1 MRGSVGKREGPQ
13 GTSWWWKLGG
23 TQRRGYPTRKAAQ
36 AALDEA
42 KVAVRRGDWIEPS
55 KEPLAAYLTRWLEST
70 AHRRKAQS
78 TASYADG
85 IAVVSAR
92 LGAIPLGKLSTLD
105 VQELVNALS
114 ARYAPRTVRERH
126 MVLKQALQQA
136 VRWRLVA
143 FNAADGVDL
152 PRVPKVDRGVWNKE
166 EVNRFLEEAEREC
179 DQRPG
184 ESFPRLTGALDFHP
198 PLATNAQ
205 SIKELALWRLLLDSG
220 MRIGEAVAL
229 RWTDIEWGICG
240 ASASSATGDQPRRD
254 SNPHLPHQGQ
264 FTTGRV
270 RVERT
275 QSSVGGRLVVGT
287 PKTAASR
294 RTIPLE
300 PETIAALR
308 RHELAQKAERLR
320 LGLRDKEGWVFTV
333 RGGGMASASATR
345 RWLDRAIARSG
356 VPPITPHGLRR
367 TMTVLWRDSGV
378 DVEVVSKRL
387 GHSSVVMTLDVYSSV
402 SRERADDA
410 VARVREYKE
419 G

>member
-13 GTSWWWKLGG
+13 GVSWWWKLGS
-23 TQRRGYPTRKAAQ
+23 TQRRGYPTRKQAQ

-42 KVAVRRGDWIEPS
+42 KVAQRRGDWIEPS

-92 LGAIPLGKLSTLD
+92 IGTIPLGKLSTLD

-126 MVLKQALQQA
+126 MVLKQALAQA

-152 PRVPKVDRGVWNKE
+152 PRVPKVDRGVWSKD
-166 EVNRFLEEAEREC
+166 EVARFLAEAERGGGGTVVSHGRHRHA
-179 DQRPG
+179 DGPVG
-184 ESFPRLTGALDFHP
+184 LDTDMIPHR
-198 PLATNAQ
+198 TQ

-229 RWTDIEWGICG
+229 RWTDLDG
-240 ASASSATGDQPRRD
+240 
-254 SNPHLPHQGQ
+254 N
-264 FTTGRV
+264 RV

-308 RHELAQKAERLR
+308 RHELAQKEERLR
-320 LGLRDKEGWVFTV
+320 LGQLDREGWVFTV
-333 RGGGMASASATR
+333 RGGGMASAGATR
-345 RWLDRAIARSG
+345 RWLDKAIARAE

-367 TMTVLWRDSGV
+367 TMTVLWLQSGV
-378 DVEVVSKRL
+378 DVKVVSKRL
-387 GHSSVVMTLDVYSSV
+387 GHSSVVMTLDLYTIISK
-402 SRERADDA
+402 EWADDA
-410 VARVREYKE
+410 VEQVRQFKE
-419 G
+419 QDRRAP

>member
-13 GTSWWWKLGG
+13 GVSWWWKLGS
-23 TQRRGYPTRKAAQ
+23 TQRRGYPTRRAAQ

-78 TASYADG
+78 TASYQDG
-85 IAVVSAR
+85 ITVVSAH
-92 LGAIPLGKLSTLD
+92 LGTIPLGKLSTLD
-105 VQELVNALS
+105 VQEMVNALS

-126 MVLKQALQQA
+126 MVLKQALAQA

-143 FNAADGVDL
+143 FNAAEGVDL
-152 PRVPKVDRGVWNKE
+152 PRVPKPDRGVWNKD
-166 EVNRFLEEAEREC
+166 EVVRFLGEAETEAGGTVVSHGR
-179 DQRPG
+179 
-184 ESFPRLTGALDFHP
+184 RLAVGPAGLDTDMIPHRI
-198 PLATNAQ
+198 Q

-229 RWTDIEWGICG
+229 KWTDLDG
-240 ASASSATGDQPRRD
+240 
-254 SNPHLPHQGQ
+254 N
-264 FTTGRV
+264 RV

-275 QSSVGGRLVVGT
+275 QSSVGGHLVVGT

-308 RHELAQKAERLR
+308 RHELAQKEERLR
-320 LGLRDKEGWVFTV
+320 LGQRDKAGWIFTV
-333 RGGGMASASATR
+333 RGGGMASAGATR
-345 RWLDRAIARSG
+345 RWLDKAIARAG

-367 TMTVLWRDSGV
+367 TMTVLWLQSGV
-378 DVEVVSKRL
+378 DVKVVSKRL
-387 GHSSVVMTLDVYSSV
+387 GHSSVVMTLDVYTSV
-402 SRERADDA
+402 SREWENDA
-410 VARVREYKE
+410 IERVRSYKE

>member
-13 GTSWWWKLGG
+13 GTSWWWRLGS

-42 KVAVRRGDWIEPS
+42 KVAQRRGDWIEPS
-55 KEPLAAYLTRWLEST
+55 KEPLRDYLARWLEST

-85 IAVVSAR
+85 IAVVSTH
-92 LGAIPLGKLSTLD
+92 LGTIPLGKLSTLD
-105 VQELVNALS
+105 VQEMVTALS

-136 VRWRLVA
+136 VRWRLVSY
-143 FNAADGVDL
+143 NAADGVDL
-152 PRVPKVDRGVWNKE
+152 PRVPRVDRGVWSKD
-166 EVNRFLEEAEREC
+166 EVARFLEEAEKVC
-179 DQRPG
+179 AGVVSPSAASSDWP
-184 ESFPRLTGALDFHP
+184 PRHCTP
-198 PLATNAQ
+198 Q

-220 MRIGEAVAL
+220 MRIGEAAAL
-229 RWTDIEWGICG
+229 KWTDLDG
-240 ASASSATGDQPRRD
+240 
-254 SNPHLPHQGQ
+254 N
-264 FTTGRV
+264 RV

-275 QSSVGGRLVVGT
+275 QSSVGGHLVVGS

-300 PETIAALR
+300 PETVAALR
-308 RHELAQKAERLR
+308 RHELAEKEERLR
-320 LGLRDKEGWVFTV
+320 LGLRDKAGWIFTV
-333 RGGGMASASATR
+333 RGGGMASAGATR
-345 RWLDRAIARSG
+345 RWLDKAIARAG

-367 TMTVLWRDSGV
+367 TMTVLWLQSGI
-378 DVEVVSKRL
+378 DVKVVSKRL
-387 GHSSVVMTLDVYSSV
+387 GHSSVVMTLDVYTSV
-402 SRERADDA
+402 SEAWAEDA
-410 VARVREYKE
+410 VDRVREYKE

>member
-13 GTSWWWKLGG
+13 GVSWWWKLGS
-23 TQRRGYPTRKAAQ
+23 TQRRGYPTRKQAQ

-42 KVAVRRGDWIEPS
+42 KVAQRRGDWIEPS
-55 KEPLAAYLTRWLEST
+55 KEPLAAYLARWLEST
-70 AHRRKAQS
+70 ARRRKAQS

-85 IAVVSAR
+85 IAVISAH
-92 LGAIPLGKLSTLD
+92 LGTIPLGKLSTLD
-105 VQELVNALS
+105 VQELVNAIS

-126 MVLKQALQQA
+126 MVLKQALAQA

-152 PRVPKVDRGVWNKE
+152 PRVPKVDRGVWSKE
-166 EVNRFLEEAEREC
+166 EVARFLEEADRHLRGC
-179 DQRPG
+179 P
-184 ESFPRLTGALDFHP
+184 SFTGRSAP
-198 PLATNAQ
+198 SNGGQPAQ

-229 RWTDIEWGICG
+229 KWTDIDG
-240 ASASSATGDQPRRD
+240 
-254 SNPHLPHQGQ
+254 N
-264 FTTGRV
+264 RV

-275 QSSVGGRLVVGT
+275 QSSVGGQLVVGT

-308 RHELAQKAERLR
+308 RHELAQKEERMR
-320 LGLRDKEGWVFTV
+320 LGLRDTAGWVFTV
-333 RGGGMASASATR
+333 RGGGMASAGATR
-345 RWLDRAIARSG
+345 RWLDKAIARAG
-356 VPPITPHGLRR
+356 VSPITPHGLRR
-367 TMTVLWRDSGV
+367 TMTVLWLQSGI
-378 DVEVVSKRL
+378 DVKVVSKRL
-387 GHSSVVMTLDVYSSV
+387 GHSSVVLTLDVYHSV
-402 SRERADDA
+402 SRDWEDDA
-410 VARVREYKE
+410 IERVRNYKE

>member
-13 GTSWWWKLGG
+13 GVSWWWKLGS
-23 TQRRGYPTRKAAQ
+23 TQRRGYPTRKQAQ

-42 KVAVRRGDWIEPS
+42 KVAQRRGDWIEPS

-92 LGAIPLGKLSTLD
+92 IGTIPLGKLSTLD

-136 VRWRLVA
+136 VRWRLVSY
-143 FNAADGVDL
+143 NAADGVDL
-152 PRVPKVDRGVWNKE
+152 PRVPKVDRGVWNRD
-166 EVNRFLEEAEREC
+166 EVARFLEDAERAC

-184 ESFPRLTGALDFHP
+184 ESFPRLTGVLDFHP
-198 PLATNAQ
+198 PLVAHTQ

-229 RWTDIEWGICG
+229 KWTDLDG
-240 ASASSATGDQPRRD
+240 
-254 SNPHLPHQGQ
+254 N
-264 FTTGRV
+264 RV

-275 QSSVGGRLVVGT
+275 QSSVGGHLVVGT

-308 RHELAQKAERLR
+308 RHELAQKEERMR
-320 LGLRDKEGWVFTV
+320 LGLRDTAGWVFTV
-333 RGGGMASASATR
+333 RGGGMASAGATR
-345 RWLDRAIARSG
+345 RWLDKAIARAG
-356 VPPITPHGLRR
+356 VSPITPHGLRR
-367 TMTVLWRDSGV
+367 TMTVLWLQSGI
-378 DVEVVSKRL
+378 DVKVVSKRL
-387 GHSSVVMTLDVYSSV
+387 GHSSVVLTLDVYHSV
-402 SRERADDA
+402 SRDWEDDA
-410 VARVREYKE
+410 IERVRNYKE